1 MSEPADSNH
10 GGPRA
15 PDAPVSRGLADRVG
29 GTIAS
34 GTERARNAAEH
45 HASVAIPFRAMER
58 NRGVAAS
65 VLAGGVAYRLFLW
78 LLPFGLIVGGVL
90 GLGDAASLE
99 ESVASGGLPGAVV
112 DAIGDIARAADS
124 NSWWLLLTGVPLL
137 LWEGY
142 TGARALQL
150 IHSLVWGEP
159 APRIRPLQSSLAFS
173 GGMCVFVAAVSLTW
187 WIRDWTQLEQLG
199 VLVLMV
205 APLAGLWLAVSLR
218 LPHGS
223 AGWTALVPGAVL
235 VAIGF
240 QVTHGL
246 VVYLLGPKLE
256 TSTSLYG
263 ALGAVATILFF
274 MWVVGRI
281 VVTAP
286 ILNSAL
292 HDEVSARHRDD
303 QAGPVRGG
311 RTETGR
317 AVGSPLPSQVSTQD
331 SGPTEAPRG
340 PIES

>member
-1 MSEPADSNH
+1 MSEPADGNH
-10 GGPRA
+10 RSTREPNVPTSWGI
-15 PDAPVSRGLADRVG
+15 ADRVR
-29 GTIAS
+29 GTIAT
-34 GTERARNAAEH
+34 GAEKARSAAER
-45 HASVAIPFRAMER
+45 HASVAIPFRAIER

-78 LLPFGLIVGGVL
+78 LLPFGLIVGGAL
-90 GLGDAASLE
+90 GLGDAQSFEDA
-99 ESVASGGLPGAVV
+99 VASGGLPQAVV
-112 DAIGDIARAADS
+112 NAIGDIARAADS

-150 IHSLVWGEP
+150 IHSLVWDEP
-159 APRIRPLQSSLAFS
+159 PPRIRPLQSSFVFS
-173 GGMCVFVAAVSLTW
+173 GGMCVFVATVMLTW
-187 WIRDWTQLEQLG
+187 WLRDWTQLGQLG
-199 VLVLMV
+199 IMVLMV

-223 AGWTALVPGAVL
+223 ARWTALLPGAFL

-256 TSTSLYG
+256 TSMSLYG
-263 ALGAVATILFF
+263 ALGVVATVLFF
-274 MWVVGRI
+274 LWVVGRI

-292 HDEVSARHRDD
+292 HDQISGRH
-303 QAGPVRGG
+303 GGYRGERVIS
-311 RTETGR
+311 RTTLR
-317 AVGSPLPSQVSTQD
+317 RLNKRIR
-331 SGPTEAPRG
+331 SGIG
-340 PIES
+340 

>member
-1 MSEPADSNH
+1 MIGPANGNH
-10 GGPRA
+10 DRRKSDP
-15 PDAPVSRGLADRVG
+15 PVSGGLAARVRE
-29 GTIAS
+29 TIAA
-34 GTERARNAAEH
+34 GAGRARSAAER
-45 HASVAIPFRAMER
+45 HASVAIPFRAIER

-90 GLGDAASLE
+90 GLGDAESLQDA
-99 ESVASGGLPGAVV
+99 VASGGLPQAVV
-112 DAIGDIARAADS
+112 NAIGDIARSADA

-142 TGARALQL
+142 TGTRALQL
-150 IHSLVWGEP
+150 IHSLVWDEP
-159 APRIRPLQSSLAFS
+159 PPRIRPLQSSLAFS
-173 GGMCVFVAAVSLTW
+173 GGMCVFVATVMLTW
-187 WIRDWTQLEQLG
+187 WLRDWTQLERLS

-205 APLAGLWLAVSLR
+205 GPLAGLWLAVSLR

-223 AGWTALVPGAVL
+223 ARWTALLPGAIL
-235 VAIGF
+235 VAVGF

-263 ALGAVATILFF
+263 ALGVVATVLFF

-292 HDEVSARHRDD
+292 HGELSGRDRGARSE
-303 QAGPVRGG
+303 PVLSRTTLG
-311 RTETGR
+311 RLSKR
-317 AVGSPLPSQVSTQD
+317 FR
-331 SGPTEAPRG
+331 SGVR
-340 PIES
+340 

>member
-1 MSEPADSNH
+1 MSEPADRNNA
-10 GGPRA
+10 GPRE
-15 PDAPVSRGLADRVG
+15 PDAPASWGPADRVRE
-29 GTIAS
+29 TIAT
-34 GTERARNAAEH
+34 GTERARSAAEQ
-45 HASVAIPFRAMER
+45 HASVAVSFRAMER

-90 GLGDAASLE
+90 GLGDASDVQDA
-99 ESVASGGLPGAVV
+99 VATGGLPGAVV
-112 DAIGDIARAADS
+112 DAIGDVARAADS

-150 IHSLVWGEP
+150 IHSLVWDEP
-159 APRIRPLQSSLAFS
+159 PPHIQPLQSSLVFS

-187 WIRDWTQLEQLG
+187 WVRDWTQLEQLG

-205 APLAGLWLAVSLR
+205 GPLAWLWLAVSLR

-223 AGWTALVPGAVL
+223 AGWTELMPGAFL

-263 ALGAVATILFF
+263 ALGVVATVLFF

-292 HDEVSARHRDD
+292 HDEVSGRHAR
-303 QAGPVRGG
+303 
-311 RTETGR
+311 
-317 AVGSPLPSQVSTQD
+317 
-331 SGPTEAPRG
+331 
-340 PIES
+340 

>member
-1 MSEPADSNH
+1 MREPADRNQ
-10 GGPRA
+10 GGTRES
-15 PDAPVSRGLADRVG
+15 DAPVSRGLADRLRE
-29 GTIAS
+29 TIAT
-34 GTERARNAAEH
+34 GTERAKSAAEH

-78 LLPFGLIVGGVL
+78 LLPFGLIIGGVL
-90 GLGDAASLE
+90 GLGDA
-99 ESVASGGLPGAVV
+99 ESVDEAVASGGLPGAVV

-124 NSWWLLLTGVPLL
+124 NTWWLLLTGVPLL

-142 TGARALQL
+142 TGARSLQL
-150 IHSLVWGEP
+150 IHSLVWDEP
-159 APRIRPLQSSLAFS
+159 PPRIRPLQSSLVFS

-187 WIRDWTQLEQLG
+187 WLRDWTALAWLG
-199 VLVLMV
+199 LLVLMIG
-205 APLAGLWLAVSLR
+205 PLAGLWLAVSLR
-218 LPHGS
+218 LPHES
-223 AGWTALVPGAVL
+223 ASWTALLPGALL

-263 ALGAVATILFF
+263 TLGVVATVLFF

-292 HDEVSARHRDD
+292 HDEVSGRHRDD
-303 QAGPVRGG
+303 QGEAVRSCATLGG
-311 RTETGR
+311 
-317 AVGSPLPSQVSTQD
+317 
-331 SGPTEAPRG
+331 
-340 PIES
+340 